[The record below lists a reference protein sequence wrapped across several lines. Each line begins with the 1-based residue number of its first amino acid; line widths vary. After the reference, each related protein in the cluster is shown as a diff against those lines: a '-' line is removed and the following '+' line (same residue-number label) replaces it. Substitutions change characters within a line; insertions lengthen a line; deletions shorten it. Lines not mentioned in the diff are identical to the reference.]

1 VRTIDSTSTLQPIQ
15 GETLAN
21 DHASRSFRDL
31 LVDDRAQA
39 LVEYALIIV
48 VVSLGVLLAL
58 SFLRDQLIAVFSQT
72 GNLL

>member
-1 VRTIDSTSTLQPIQ
+1 VRTLDQHFDAPTVR
-15 GETLAN
+15 GGTLAN

-48 VVSLGVLLAL
+48 MVSLGVLVAM

>member
-1 VRTIDSTSTLQPIQ
+1 MRSIDKHFGAPTVRGDNLI
-15 GETLAN
+15 N
-21 DHASRSFRDL
+21 DHASRSFRDF

-48 VVSLGVLLAL
+48 VVVLGTLVAL